1 MDWLFIFLLLYGT
14 GCLLSLLFIKQSEIP
29 KGFFITCITVALALI
44 AIPIFTGNVDVKI
57 FNLLLNT
64 SGVALSHII
73 APLYIITLIL
83 VLGFSLINMILGHW
97 YLVNTR
103 LSFAPLVRVSH
114 LLIYSILARAVVAA
128 ILLFSNVNAISNID
142 DVFNVLLL
150 IVRFFVGLLGAF
162 ILSIMVL
169 KCALLRSNQS
179 ATGIL
184 YALVVFVI
192 VGELASVYLT
202 IKEGLPV

>member
-73 APLYIITLIL
+73 ASLYIITLIL

-97 YLVNTR
+97 YLVNAR
-103 LSFAPLVRVSH
+103 LSFAPLVRVSR

-150 IVRFFVGLLGAF
+150 IVRFFVGLLGA
-162 ILSIMVL
+162 L
-169 KCALLRSNQS
+169 
-179 ATGIL
+179 
-184 YALVVFVI
+184 
-192 VGELASVYLT
+192 
-202 IKEGLPV
+202 